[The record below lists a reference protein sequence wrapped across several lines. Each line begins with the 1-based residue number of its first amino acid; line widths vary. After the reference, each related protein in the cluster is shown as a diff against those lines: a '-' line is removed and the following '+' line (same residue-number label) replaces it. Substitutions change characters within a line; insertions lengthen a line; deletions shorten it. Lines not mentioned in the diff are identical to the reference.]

1 MTTCTALQRLY
12 LDTADGNKARA
23 FERLVYDLRRQFPD
37 GPSTFSPC
45 GVHGCTLLAR
55 GGGLCSDCLRECLS
69 ELTGQPALANRLHDA
84 LETARDTTVSLRE
97 SFDTP

>member
-1 MTTCTALQRLY
+1 MTTGTALQRLY
-12 LDTADGNKARA
+12 LDTADGNKPLA

-37 GPSTFSPC
+37 HNSTFSAC
-45 GVHGCTLLAR
+45 VIHGCTDRAR

-84 LETARDTTVSLRE
+84 LETARDTTVELRE
-97 SFDTP
+97 GFK